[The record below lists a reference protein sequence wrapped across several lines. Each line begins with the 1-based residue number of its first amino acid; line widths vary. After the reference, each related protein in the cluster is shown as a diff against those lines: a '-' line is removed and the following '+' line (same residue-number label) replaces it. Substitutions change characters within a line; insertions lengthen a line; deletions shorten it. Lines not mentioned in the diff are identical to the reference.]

1 MIIWIDGA
9 NGVGKS
15 HVATKLA
22 EIFSKKNAE
31 YIESD
36 LYWLNLIKENSTI
49 TRSGF
54 DSYINEFFLIEL
66 RNVLDEKIQLGKT
79 PIVSMS
85 LVSKL
90 CEMELLDYFETRKI
104 PMIHIILEASK
115 DVTIQRIKNDCIRDQ
130 AAQSQ
135 QIAKVEWQ
143 IDYLK
148 RSYANA
154 VRVSTENRSIK
165 EIVDEIKT
173 CILEND

>member
-1 MIIWIDGA
+1 M
-9 NGVGKS
+9 N
-15 HVATKLA
+15 
-22 EIFSKKNAE
+22 
-31 YIESD
+31 
-36 LYWLNLIKENSTI
+36 
-49 TRSGF
+49 
-54 DSYINEFFLIEL
+54 FFLVEL

-148 RSYANA
+148 KSYANA

-173 CILEND
+173 YILEND

>member
-22 EIFSKKNAE
+22 EIFSEKNAE

-36 LYWLNLIKENSTI
+36 LYWLNMIKKNFTKAFA
-49 TRSGF
+49 GF
-54 DSYINEFFLIEL
+54 NPYINKYFLVEL
-66 RNVLDEKIQLGKT
+66 RNVLDERIQLGKT
-79 PIVSMS
+79 PIVSIS

-90 CEMELLDYFETRKI
+90 CETELLDYFEARRI
-104 PMIHIILEASK
+104 SMIHIILEASK

-135 QIAKVEWQ
+135 QIANVEWQ

-154 VRVSTENRSIK
+154 IRVSTENRSIK

>member
-1 MIIWIDGA
+1 MDRWSQWCWKVTCGNKISRNFFG
-9 NGVGKS
+9 
-15 HVATKLA
+15 
-22 EIFSKKNAE
+22 KNAE

-36 LYWLNLIKENSTI
+36 LYWLNLIKENSTK

-54 DSYINEFFLIEL
+54 DSYINEFFLVEL

-148 RSYANA
+148 NHMQMR
-154 VRVSTENRSIK
+154 
-165 EIVDEIKT
+165 
-173 CILEND
+173 LELVQRTGV

>member
-22 EIFSKKNAE
+22 EIFSEKNAE

-36 LYWLNLIKENSTI
+36 LYWLNLIKENFAKAL
-49 TRSGF
+49 SGF
-54 DSYINEFFLIEL
+54 DPYVNECFLDEL
-66 RNVLDEKIQLGKT
+66 RNVLAEKIQLGKT

-90 CEMELLDYFETRKI
+90 CETELLDYFEARKI

-115 DVTIQRIKNDCIRDQ
+115 DAIIQRIKDDCIRDR

-143 IDYLK
+143 VDYLK
-148 RSYANA
+148 SSYANSI
-154 VRVSTENRSIK
+154 RVNTENRSIK

-173 CILEND
+173 YISEND